1 MSVDV
6 TLVFFCL
13 SIGVS
18 KKAKRRSFRRRCA
31 TENERTFGNR
41 SRRTLEL
48 EISEMDVICKE
59 LTKIYP
65 DGHKALK
72 GLNLHIEEGL
82 FGLLGP
88 NGAGKTTLMEILTLL
103 LEPTRG
109 DLFIDGIN
117 ARKKPDKIRPR
128 LGYLPQFFGFFPEL
142 TAREFL
148 LYLGSLRGMFGRK
161 LRRQV
166 DELLAVVRLSEVC
179 HKRLKTFSGGMLRRV
194 GIAQALLGDPKLIV
208 VDEPTAG
215 LDPEERVHFRNL
227 LFELGKDR
235 VVILSTHIVKDIE
248 ETCSHLALLLDG
260 AIRFQGTPSHFIR
273 EAQGE
278 TWEFYGS
285 HQDVDRYTGSSNLVS
300 IREDMEGICFR
311 VVSSTPPKENARNVT
326 PNLEDA
332 YVRFLENDIRA
343 A

>member
-1 MSVDV
+1 M
-6 TLVFFCL
+6 
-13 SIGVS
+13 
-18 KKAKRRSFRRRCA
+18 
-31 TENERTFGNR
+31 E
-41 SRRTLEL
+41 
-48 EISEMDVICKE
+48 VICRG

-65 DGHKALK
+65 DGHEALTDVD
-72 GLNLHIEEGL
+72 LHIHKGL

-109 DLFIDGIN
+109 SVLIDGVDI
-117 ARKKPDKIRPR
+117 RKNPNKIRPFI
-128 LGYLPQFFGFFPEL
+128 GYLPQFFGYFPEL

-148 LYLGSLRGMFGRK
+148 AYLGSLRGMSGRK
-161 LRRQV
+161 LKRHV
-166 DELLAVVRLSEVC
+166 DELLAVVRLAEVG

-194 GIAQALLGDPKLIV
+194 GIAQALLNEPQLIV

-235 VVILSTHIVKDIE
+235 VVVLSTHIVKDIE
-248 ETCSHLALLLDG
+248 ETCTQLALLIKG
-260 AIRFQGTPSHFIR
+260 RIQFHGSPTEFVRA
-273 EAQGE
+273 AQGA

-285 HQDVDRYTGSSNLVS
+285 PQDVDLYSGRSNLVS
-300 IREDMEGICFR
+300 IREDLHGICFR
-311 VVSSTPPKENARNVT
+311 VVSSTSPRDNACSVI
-326 PNLEDA
+326 PSLEDA
-332 YVRFLENDIRA
+332 YVRFLEHDVRA

>member
-1 MSVDV
+1 MEV
-6 TLVFFCL
+6 LCR
-13 SIGVS
+13 G
-18 KKAKRRSFRRRCA
+18 
-31 TENERTFGNR
+31 
-41 SRRTLEL
+41 
-48 EISEMDVICKE
+48 

-65 DGHKALK
+65 DGREALK
-72 GLNLHIEEGL
+72 KIDLHIHDGL

-103 LEPTRG
+103 LEPTSG
-109 DLFIDGIN
+109 EVFIDGIDI
-117 ARKKPDKIRPR
+117 RKNPNQIRS
-128 LGYLPQFFGFFPEL
+128 LIGYLPQFFGFFPEL

-148 LYLGSLRGMFGRK
+148 LYLGCMRGLSGQR
-161 LRRQV
+161 LRRHA
-166 DELLAVVRLSEVC
+166 DELLAVVRLTEVS

-235 VVILSTHIVKDIE
+235 IVILSTHIVKDIE
-248 ETCSHLALLLDG
+248 ETCSKLALLVKG
-260 AIRFQGTPSHFIR
+260 SICFQGSPIEFVR
-273 EAQGE
+273 AAQGE
-278 TWEFYGS
+278 TWEFYGAQ
-285 HQDVDRYTGSSNLVS
+285 QDVDHYAGRSNLVS
-300 IREDMEGICFR
+300 IREDLKGICFR
-311 VVSSTPPKENARNVT
+311 IVAPEPPRESAYSVI

-332 YVRFLENDIRA
+332 YVHFLESAVRA

>member
-1 MSVDV
+1 M
-6 TLVFFCL
+6 
-13 SIGVS
+13 
-18 KKAKRRSFRRRCA
+18 
-31 TENERTFGNR
+31 E
-41 SRRTLEL
+41 
-48 EISEMDVICKE
+48 VICRE

-65 DGHKALK
+65 DGREALK
-72 GLNLHIEEGL
+72 GIDLRISEGL
-82 FGLLGP
+82 YGLLGP

-103 LEPTRG
+103 LEPTG
-109 DLFIDGIN
+109 GEVFIGGVNI
-117 ARKKPDKIRPR
+117 RKNPDRVRPW

-148 LYLGSLRGMFGRK
+148 FYLGSLRGLRGKR
-161 LRRQV
+161 LRRHAE
-166 DELLAVVRLSEVC
+166 ELLAIVRLSEVG

-194 GIAQALLGDPKLIV
+194 GIAQALLGDPQLIV

-248 ETCSHLALLLDG
+248 ETCSRVALLLDG
-260 AIRFQGTPSHFIR
+260 RIRFQGSPTEFVR
-273 EAQGE
+273 AAQGE
-278 TWEFYGS
+278 TWEFFGGP
-285 HQDVDRYTGSSNLVS
+285 QDVERYVGKSNLVS
-300 IREDMEGICFR
+300 IREDRRGICFR
-311 VVSSTPPKENARNVT
+311 MVSSVPPSENARSVI

-332 YVRFLENDIRA
+332 YIHFLENETCA

>member
-1 MSVDV
+1 
-6 TLVFFCL
+6 
-13 SIGVS
+13 
-18 KKAKRRSFRRRCA
+18 
-31 TENERTFGNR
+31 
-41 SRRTLEL
+41 
-48 EISEMDVICKE
+48 MDVICRG

-65 DGHKALK
+65 DGREALQ
-72 GLNLHIEEGL
+72 GIDLHIQEGL

-88 NGAGKTTLMEILTLL
+88 NGAGKTTFMEILTLL
-103 LEPTRG
+103 LEPTKG
-109 DLFIDGIN
+109 EILIDGVDIRN
-117 ARKKPDKIRPR
+117 YPNRIRPI

-148 LYLGSLRGMFGRK
+148 LYLGGLRGDRGRSLK
-161 LRRQV
+161 RQV
-166 DELLAVVRLSEVC
+166 DELLATVRLTEVC

-194 GIAQALLGDPKLIV
+194 GIAQALLGNPKLIV

-227 LFELGKDR
+227 LFELGKNR

-248 ETCSHLALLLDG
+248 ETCNQLALLLDG
-260 AIRFQGTPSHFIR
+260 RIRFYGSPTEFVRS
-273 EAQGE
+273 AKGE

-285 HQDVDRYTGSSNLVS
+285 QQDVDHFAGRSNLVA
-300 IREDMEGICFR
+300 IREDGNGICFR
-311 VVSSTPPKENARNVT
+311 VVSPSPPRENAHTVT

-332 YVRFLENDIRA
+332 YVHFLENEQRA